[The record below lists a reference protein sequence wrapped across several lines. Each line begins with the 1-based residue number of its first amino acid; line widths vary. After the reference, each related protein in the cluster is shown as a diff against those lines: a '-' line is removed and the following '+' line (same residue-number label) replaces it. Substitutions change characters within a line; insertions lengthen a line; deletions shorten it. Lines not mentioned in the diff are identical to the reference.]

1 MVQIMTP
8 KGVLLEVV
16 NAVPVC
22 EVRLEFNG
30 CNRRL
35 VEAAKGLGTEPT
47 AIAMKYNRR
56 SRNGADDGTDE
67 LFVGNLKP
75 EVVRETMRKLLEDGY
90 FDFSSMGYQNPVEE
104 VKDTVFDNGESLP
117 YTTDFVLC
125 WFATGLFPSPDNNN
139 PFRHPDIFDVQ
150 SGLYPRWENLGR
162 VGAEYE
168 EECEAE

>member
-35 VEAAKGLGTEPT
+35 VEVAKGLGTEPT

-75 EVVRETMRKLLEDGY
+75 EVVKETMRKLLEDGY
-90 FDFSSMGYQNPVEE
+90 FDFNSMGYQ
-104 VKDTVFDNGESLP
+104 KQAMDIDKTVFDKGESRP
-117 YTTDFVLC
+117 YTSDLITCFFYMYML
-125 WFATGLFPSPDNNN
+125 L
-139 PFRHPDIFDVQ
+139 
-150 SGLYPRWENLGR
+150 
-162 VGAEYE
+162 
-168 EECEAE
+168 